1 MTIFKSAKVTEL
13 EARVAELEAE
23 NANLAETAKSTDERN
38 QELAGANE
46 RIIEL
51 ETANAEI
58 PALNATIAEHLATIA
73 SKDAEIADLKS
84 KAQVTEEKIN
94 LAAAQKLAAQGH
106 GEPLEITGNFSEG
119 KAGKTMTL
127 EAFNKLDHLAKN
139 AFMRKGGNLTN

>member
-51 ETANAEI
+51 EAANAEI

-73 SKDAEIADLKS
+73 SKDAEIADLNAKNKIS
-84 KAQVTEEKIN
+84 EEKIN

-106 GEPLEITGNFSEG
+106 GEPLEINGGVSDAKG
-119 KAGKTMTL
+119 KNSMTL
-127 EAFNKLDHLAKN
+127 EVFNKLDHIAKN
-139 AFMRKGGNLTN
+139 AFMRSGGTLTN